1 MTTPAGKI
9 QLQIRAFCM
18 KQNWYCNK
26 IISASG
32 NGLPDMAIVINS
44 ETYWIEVKAG
54 KDTVSPIQQFVIDI
68 INTCKK
74 RAIKVNSF
82 NDFIQQFTELGL
94 IKENNLK
101 KNLTNEKGRDS
112 ISCPIV
118 EKRS

>member
-26 IISASG
+26 IISASS

-54 KDTVSPIQQFVIDI
+54 KDTVSPIQQFVIDT
-68 INTCKK
+68 INSHKT
-74 RAIKVNSF
+74 RAIKVKSF

-101 KNLTNEKGRDS
+101 KILTNEKGRDS
-112 ISCPIV
+112 ISCPIL
-118 EKRS
+118 EK

>member
-68 INTCKK
+68 INTCEK
-74 RAIKVNSF
+74 RAIKVKSF

-118 EKRS
+118 EK

>member
-18 KQNWYCNK
+18 KKGWYCNK

-32 NGLPDMAIVINS
+32 NGLPDMAVVINS
-44 ETYWIEVKAG
+44 DTYWIEVKAG
-54 KDTVSPIQQFVIDI
+54 KDTVSPIQQFVIDT
-68 INTCKK
+68 INSHKI

-82 NDFIQQFTELGL
+82 NDFIQQFTQLRL
-94 IKENNLK
+94 IEENNLK

-118 EKRS
+118 EK

>member
-54 KDTVSPIQQFVIDI
+54 KDTVSPIQQFVIDT
-68 INTCKK
+68 INSHKT
-74 RAIKVNSF
+74 RAIKVKSF

-101 KNLTNEKGRDS
+101 KNLTNENSRDS

>member
-18 KQNWYCNK
+18 KQGWYCNK

-32 NGLPDMAIVINS
+32 NGLPDMAVVIDS
-44 ETYWIEVKAG
+44 DTYWIEVKAG
-54 KDTVSPIQQFVIDI
+54 KDTVSPIQQFVIDT
-68 INTCKK
+68 INSHKT

-82 NDFIQQFTELGL
+82 NDFIQQFTQLRL
-94 IKENNLK
+94 IEENNLK
-101 KNLTNEKGRDS
+101 KILTNEKCRDS

-118 EKRS
+118 EK